1 MLTIKWKLL
10 SEFGIIPTRATEV
23 ASGYDFRSPHDFI
36 IKAGTRQLIA
46 TDVACQMAI
55 TSPKFD
61 GFVPAMQLEGCSGN
75 AYKKGL
81 DILGGV
87 IDNDYRGEIGV
98 ILLNT
103 SDTDIHFSMGDKLAQ
118 AVFIPHAKSEY
129 KFVVDNLDDTE
140 RGIKGFGSSGIAG
153 ETIVLEADSND
164 ITSAGTCSGQNAG
177 FSITIS

>member
-87 IDNDYRGEIGV
+87 IDNDYSGNIGAIV
-98 ILLNT
+98 LNT
-103 SDTDIHFSMGDKLAQ
+103 SNEDIHISKGDKICQ
-118 AVFIPHAKSEY
+118 GKVEMIFKSSFTKIEIVTD
-129 KFVVDNLDDTE
+129 FEAETA
-140 RGIKGFGSSGIAG
+140 RGEKGFGSTGIAG
-153 ETIVLEADSND
+153 ESKN
-164 ITSAGTCSGQNAG
+164 S
-177 FSITIS
+177 